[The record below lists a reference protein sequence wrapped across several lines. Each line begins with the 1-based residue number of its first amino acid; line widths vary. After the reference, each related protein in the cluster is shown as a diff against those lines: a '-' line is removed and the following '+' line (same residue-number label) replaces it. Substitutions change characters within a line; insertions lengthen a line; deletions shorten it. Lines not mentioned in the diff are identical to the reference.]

1 MKKIAIFA
9 VTSVLLWNN
18 AFSKGEEEGV
28 EKLEAKFVAAQNFE
42 LIHRNQ
48 SVPSDVR
55 DWLIS
60 ITPNQQ
66 LADYGEPYN
75 ATDFI
80 VRGLPRA
87 QHQYTVLNDKVSASL
102 IKIGGFIQRQFLVL
116 VDRERSDLACT
127 YRVKWETQFT
137 STLQY
142 AIEHKR
148 EMDRMDFFEEHPLCK
163 KLKKP

>member
-9 VTSVLLWNN
+9 ATSILLWNN
-18 AFSKGEEEGV
+18 AFSKGEEEDV
-28 EKLEAKFVAAQNFE
+28 VNLEAKFTAAQKFE
-42 LIHRNQ
+42 LIHLYQ

-55 DWLIS
+55 VWLLS
-60 ITPNQQ
+60 IAPNQQ
-66 LADYGEPYN
+66 LANYGEPYN

-87 QHQYTVLNDKVSASL
+87 QHQYTVLNDNVSASL
-102 IKIGGFIQRQFLVL
+102 IKLGGFIQRQFLVL
-116 VDRERSDLACT
+116 VDRERSDLACA

-148 EMDRMDFFEEHPLCK
+148 EMDRMDFFEEHPQCK